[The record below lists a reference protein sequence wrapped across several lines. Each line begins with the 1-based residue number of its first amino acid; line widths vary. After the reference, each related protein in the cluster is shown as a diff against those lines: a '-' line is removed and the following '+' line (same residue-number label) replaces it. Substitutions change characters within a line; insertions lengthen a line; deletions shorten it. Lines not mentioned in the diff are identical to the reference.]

1 MDVDLSLSSNR
12 SLCDIY
18 LGFSAPGSIK
28 KRFSFG
34 REEYILKK
42 LFLKIAWFKD
52 KEKIEFICNNILW
65 KNMWLEMGFK
75 KLNLYVNFY
84 CLFEIFNVKNDFF
97 FFWECIVR
105 MSLRRI
111 FFFFNINCVKKMLKY
126 QIKAL
131 TSQSTVSKY

>member
-1 MDVDLSLSSNR
+1 M
-12 SLCDIY
+12 
-18 LGFSAPGSIK
+18 
-28 KRFSFG
+28 
-34 REEYILKK
+34 EEYVIR
-42 LFLKIAWFKD
+42 
-52 KEKIEFICNNILW
+52 N
-65 KNMWLEMGFK
+65 GFK

-97 FFWECIVR
+97 FLR
-105 MSLRRI
+105 MYSQNEFKKNF